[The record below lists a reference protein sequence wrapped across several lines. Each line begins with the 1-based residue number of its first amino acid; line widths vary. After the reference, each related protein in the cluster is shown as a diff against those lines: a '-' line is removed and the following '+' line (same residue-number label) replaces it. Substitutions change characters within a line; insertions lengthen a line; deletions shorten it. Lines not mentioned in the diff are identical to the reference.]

1 MSTVSS
7 SIAAVQGN
15 PGKPVRPAIKAVPRV
30 SLANTAY
37 ANLKRRILSLEL
49 EPGQFVTEP
58 ALCDLLELGRMPVH
72 QAVHRLMSEG
82 FVQILPRKGM
92 IIRPDSLHD
101 VLELLEA
108 RSIIEP
114 QIAALAA
121 KRISSDQLV
130 ALRALLERASGLVDE
145 RHRSEFLSADRGFHQ
160 AIAEAAGNSVLIDAQ
175 RPLHERTARR
185 HLRVWEPD
193 ALTVT
198 QREHEAIGRA
208 LARRDPV
215 AAAKTMLAHVQ
226 SLRRRIIGRPDAGAR
241 SMLFTESVGPRR
253 GMSGSNANP

>member
-1 MSTVSS
+1 M
-7 SIAAVQGN
+7 
-15 PGKPVRPAIKAVPRV
+15 PPVRSPLTVVKSKPGIQAPRV
-30 SLANTAY
+30 SLANAAY
-37 ANLKRRILSLEL
+37 ADLKRRILSLEL

-82 FVQILPRKGM
+82 FVQILPRKGV

-121 KRISSDQLV
+121 KRITADQLV
-130 ALRALLERASGLVDE
+130 AVRALIERAAGLVDE
-145 RHRSEFLSADRGFHQ
+145 RHRSEYLIADRAFHH

-193 ALTVT
+193 ALSVT

-215 AAAKTMLAHVQ
+215 AAAKAMLAHVQ
-226 SLRRRIIGRPDAGAR
+226 SLRKRIIGRPDAGAR
-241 SMLFTESVGPRR
+241 SMLFPESVGPRG

>member
-1 MSTVSS
+1 MSSVSS
-7 SIAAVQGN
+7 SIAVVKAR
-15 PGKPVRPAIKAVPRV
+15 PVKAAPRV
-30 SLANTAY
+30 SLANAAY
-37 ANLKRRILSLEL
+37 ADLKQRILSLEL

-121 KRISSDQLV
+121 KRISADQL
-130 ALRALLERASGLVDE
+130 ATMRALIERAGGLVDE
-145 RHRSEFLSADRGFHQ
+145 RHRSEFLIADRAFHHT
-160 AIAEAAGNSVLIDAQ
+160 IAEAAGTSVLIDAQ

-193 ALTVT
+193 ALSVT

-208 LARRDPV
+208 IGRRDPA

-226 SLRRRIIGRPDAGAR
+226 SLRKRVMGRPDAGAR
-241 SMLFTESVGPRR
+241 SMLFPESTGSRR
-253 GMSGSNANP
+253 GMPGSNASP